1 MFLCVVSVGYCAM
14 LYGMLFL
21 FVCLCVL
28 FHGFVGVVLD
38 LLCGGV
44 WLGVVCVVIVCVFSL
59 F

>member
-1 MFLCVVSVGYCAM
+1 
-14 LYGMLFL
+14 MLFL